1 MNTSSPNAISTDAR
15 QADIRGVTI
24 AVTGGRLL
32 LPNATIAEVITY
44 SDPEPVPGAPGWLL
58 GRIRWRGWKLPI
70 VSFARL
76 AGFSE
81 TEGERGS
88 KVAVLKALSGNPRLP
103 YFAMLT
109 QGFPRLTTV
118 SAHALLVDAEANADA
133 SLPEGVLS
141 QVRLR
146 DEAASI
152 PDLTRIEQLIADAL
166 QQAA

>member
-1 MNTSSPNAISTDAR
+1 MNQTPSASAR
-15 QADIRGVTI
+15 PDIRGVMI

-44 SDPEPVPGAPGWLL
+44 SDPEPVDNAPAWLL

-76 AGFSE
+76 AGYSE

-118 SAHALLVDAEANADA
+118 SADALLVDLEATE
-133 SLPEGVLS
+133 LPEGVLS
-141 QVRLR
+141 QVTLR
-146 DEAASI
+146 DEPAAI
-152 PDLTRIEQLIADAL
+152 PDLTRIETLIGDVL